1 MELTLCP
8 RFFPPCSRACS
19 TKILDRG
26 FRSLRE
32 TLHFFVFKVKLNT
45 RILSKIFKR
54 ACGQCRSR
62 GRLLFS
68 KTTSSKA
75 YEHSHDSL
83 M

>member
-45 RILSKIFKR
+45 QILSKILER
-54 ACGQCRSR
+54 AVSAAAAAAC
-62 GRLLFS
+62 
-68 KTTSSKA
+68 
-75 YEHSHDSL
+75 SL
-83 M
+83 ANDPLQRRMNTRTIA